1 MRLYSPKNEVLDG
14 RWTPPEVKSEG
25 ADAGKKVA

>member
-14 RWTPPEVKSEG
+14 AWRPPEVKREE
-25 ADAGKKVA
+25 AEARRAA